1 MSRQTKFKIGDKVR
15 RTSHLA
21 NGTHTYGTVDTVV
34 GIVIA
39 GKKEGIITKNNGF
52 ANCDADNYELVER
65 AEEQRK
71 DALEALNA
79 MEANEYWRRGDFSEN
94 IATIREAL
102 QAPPVPVIEGLEE
115 AIQYLIRL
123 GDLHSIEAEKW
134 RTTDLYMMYETL
146 KEKSNMIRKCI
157 KAAEEYSKLQKGEQ
171 NGHDQS

>member
-34 GIVIA
+34 GIAIA
-39 GKKEGIITKNNGF
+39 GKKEWLTTKNNGT
-52 ANCDADNYELVER
+52 ANCDAENYELVER
-65 AEEQRK
+65 AGEQRK
-71 DALEALNA
+71 SALEALNA

-102 QAPPVPVIEGLEE
+102 QSPPVPVIEGLEE
-115 AIQYLIRL
+115 AIQHLIRVR
-123 GDLHSIEAEKW
+123 DLYSREAERW
-134 RTTDLYMMYETL
+134 RMEEEYSICEMFKTQSDW
-146 KEKSNMIRKCI
+146 IRTCV

-171 NGHDQS
+171 NGHD